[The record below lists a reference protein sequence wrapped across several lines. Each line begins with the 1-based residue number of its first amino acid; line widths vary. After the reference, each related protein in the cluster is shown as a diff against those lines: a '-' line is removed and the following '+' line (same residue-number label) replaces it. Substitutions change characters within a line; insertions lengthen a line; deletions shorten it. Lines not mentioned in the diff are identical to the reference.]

1 MPEILPS
8 SDNGIEETL
17 IETITPEF
25 GSQDVKEY
33 SGPMAALIDYRNT
46 FIGADNVGSMEL
58 RTSRGRGTLRVN
70 FNRVWEEVDVQ
81 DQSVQEL
88 NSFDVVRPI
97 ESAPYFRE
105 MKTDLIASVRAVY
118 EAQLRPSEVD
128 KAAAA
133 HDADSESVGTWG
145 LRSAAGLAWKLLGHL
160 RLGQDSYVETAYEFS
175 KTWRSTSTKDL
186 KIASGS
192 INTVVTLPTLSG
204 VMARLI
210 DELPDGEWLKKPTT
224 VQSAGGGFFSIRVS
238 YLWAPKWSVI
248 YGGTETGLDAV

>member
-1 MPEILPS
+1 MPEILPTS
-8 SDNGIEETL
+8 ENGIEETL
-17 IETITPEF
+17 IETVTPEF

-33 SGPMAALIDYRNT
+33 SGPMAALIEYRNT
-46 FIGADNVGSMEL
+46 FIGANNVGSMEL

-81 DQSVQEL
+81 DQAVQEL

-97 ESAPYFRE
+97 ECAPYFRT
-105 MKTDLIASVRAVY
+105 MTLALMASVRKAHEGQLTDAEITAVATADGWG
-118 EAQLRPSEVD
+118 EA
-128 KAAAA
+128 
-133 HDADSESVGTWG
+133 GG
-145 LRSAAGLAWKLLGHL
+145 LPYKLLGHL

-175 KTWRSTSTKDL
+175 KTWRSTSTRQIR
-186 KIASGS
+186 IASGS
-192 INTVVTLPTLSG
+192 INQVVDLPTLSG

-210 DELPDGEWLKKPTT
+210 DGLPEGEWLKKPTT
-224 VQSAGGGFFSIRVS
+224 VQSAGGGFFSVRVS

>member
-1 MPEILPS
+1 M
-8 SDNGIEETL
+8 EETL

-33 SGPMAALIDYRNT
+33 SGPVAALVEYRNT
-46 FIGADNVGSMEL
+46 FIGANNVGSMEL

-133 HDADSESVGTWG
+133 HDADAESVGMWG
-145 LRSAAGLAWKLLGHL
+145 ERSAAGLAWKLLGHL

-175 KTWRSTSTKDL
+175 KTWRSTSTKQL
-186 KIASGS
+186 SIASGS
-192 INTVVTLPTLSG
+192 INQVVDLPALSG

-224 VQSAGGGFFSIRVS
+224 VQSAGGGFFSVRVS

>member
-1 MPEILPS
+1 MPEILPTT
-8 SDNGIEETL
+8 DNGIEETI
-17 IETITPEF
+17 IETVTPEF
-25 GSQDVKEY
+25 GSQIVREY

-46 FIGADNVGSMEL
+46 LTGASNVGSMEL
-58 RTSRGRGTLRVN
+58 RTGRGRGTLRVN
-70 FNRVWEEVDVQ
+70 YNRVWEQVEVQ
-81 DQSVQEL
+81 DQAVQEL

-97 ESAPYFRE
+97 ECAPYFRE

-128 KAAAA
+128 AAAAA
-133 HDADSESVGTWG
+133 HDADSESVGKWG
-145 LRSAAGLAWKLLGHL
+145 SRSAAGLAWKLLGHL

-175 KTWRSTSTKDL
+175 KTWRSTSTRQIR
-186 KIASGS
+186 IASGS
-192 INTVVTLPTLSG
+192 INQVVDLPTLTG

-210 DELPDGEWLKKPTT
+210 DALPAGEWLKKPTT
-224 VQSAGGGFFSIRVS
+224 VQSSGGGFFSVRVS

>member
-1 MPEILPS
+1 MPEILPTS
-8 SDNGIEETL
+8 ENGIEETL
-17 IETITPEF
+17 IETVTPEF

-33 SGPMAALIDYRNT
+33 SGPVAALVEYRNT
-46 FIGADNVGSMEL
+46 FIGANNVGSMEL

-81 DQSVQEL
+81 DQAVQEL

-97 ESAPYFRE
+97 ECAPYFR
-105 MKTDLIASVRAVY
+105 MMTLDLMASVRRAHEDQLTPAELAVVA
-118 EAQLRPSEVD
+118 E
-128 KAAAA
+128 
-133 HDADSESVGTWG
+133 ADSWG
-145 LRSAAGLAWKLLGHL
+145 EAGGLPYKLLGHL

-175 KTWRSTSTKDL
+175 KTWRTTSTATL
-186 KIASGS
+186 RIASS
-192 INTVVTLPTLSG
+192 NPNTVQDLPALSG

-210 DELPDGEWLKKPTT
+210 DALPDGEWLKKPTT
-224 VQSAGGGFFSIRVS
+224 VQSVGGGFFSVRVS